1 MENLDIQTVREQ
13 PIHFMNMILL
23 LSLPILSPSLIHSLT
38 HSLSLSLTLA
48 HWTVTIAS
56 NNGVILQNV
65 HWPGLFVSAQ
75 PKKAQSTVSFDMF

>member
-1 MENLDIQTVREQ
+1 MENMDIQTVRKQ
-13 PIHFMNMILL
+13 AIHFMSMILL
-23 LSLPILSPSLIHSLT
+23 LSLPIPSPSLIHSLT
-38 HSLSLSLTLA
+38 LSLSLTLA

-75 PKKAQSTVSFDMF
+75 PKKAQSTVSLNHSF